1 MFFIISLKSGK
12 PHRDGRA
19 FPEFA
24 YNLHLPAVQVGA
36 AFHEHQT
43 KARARTSPYVAAA
56 MKGFEKLLLI
66 FLRNA
71 NPLVANHA
79 HRIGSIALNKEMD
92 CRSRL

>member
-19 FPEFA
+19 FAEFA
-24 YNLHLPAVQVGA
+24 YNLHLPAVQIDA

-43 KARARTSPYVAAA
+43 KSRARTSPYVAVA

-79 HRIGSIALNKEMD
+79 HCIGSIALNKEMD